1 METKLIAAE
10 IASAGGVST
19 IICRSS
25 NPANVFNI
33 IEHISVNKLTASSA
47 QPAPTGVSTPSS
59 VMNSDSEGS
68 SSSSSSNVSAVSTMT
83 AVPLRPTS
91 TSAHSNPPE
100 GRPLYTLF
108 KPSAHPL
115 RDVKS
120 WTTYAL
126 APSGSVIIDA
136 GAHAVLSRRE
146 SGGRLLAVG
155 VVGVA
160 GTFAPGQAVRILV
173 RRHLERQDHH
183 HQLLGLAL
191 GHQQRG
197 AMGGAGAALLP
208 FKEVTDSQGNSP
220 DTPSSPDLTPASAS
234 MIGSISTMDPLS
246 RSASHGSL
254 DPDATDV
261 EATPMVSKLTLEPEA
276 HDHNEGSAGQHS
288 SRKATGES
296 SGSGRKAHVHAN
308 IKPDDEW
315 IDVEV
320 GRGLANYNSADIA
333 KVMGMKR

>member
-19 IICRSS
+19 IICKSS

-33 IEHISVNKLTASSA
+33 IEDIPANKLAASLA

-68 SSSSSSNVSAVSTMT
+68 STSGSNSTV
-83 AVPLRPTS
+83 AAAPRGSTS

-108 KPSAHPL
+108 KPADRPL

-160 GTFAPGQAVRILV
+160 GTFAPGQAVRILA
-173 RRHLERQDHH
+173 RRHLERKDHH
-183 HQLLGLAL
+183 LLLGL
-191 GHQQRG
+191 GHQQG
-197 AMGGAGAALLP
+197 GSLGGAGAALLA
-208 FKEVTDSQGNSP
+208 FKEVADSQGASP
-220 DTPSSPDLTPASAS
+220 DTPSSPHLMPASAS
-234 MIGSISTMDPLS
+234 TIGSISTMDMLS

-254 DPDATDV
+254 DTDAADV
-261 EATPMVSKLTLEPEA
+261 EATPMVSKLTLEPEV
-276 HDHNEGSAGQHS
+276 HDHNEGSVGQHS
-288 SRKATGES
+288 SRGVIGDS
-296 SGSGRKAHVHAN
+296 SGSGRKSNAHADV
-308 IKPDDEW
+308 KSDDEW

-320 GRGLANYNSADIA
+320 GRGLANYNSADIT
-333 KVMGMKR
+333 KVIGMKR

>member
-19 IICRSS
+19 IICKSS
-25 NPANVFNI
+25 NPANVLDI
-33 IEHISVNKLTASSA
+33 IGHISANKSAASLA
-47 QPAPTGVSTPSS
+47 QPVPTAVSTPSS
-59 VMNSDSEGS
+59 VMNSDSEDSSNSNS
-68 SSSSSSNVSAVSTMT
+68 SSVTSIASTVT
-83 AVPLRPTS
+83 AAPVGSTS
-91 TSAHSNPPE
+91 TSSHSNHSE
-100 GRPLYTLF
+100 ARPLYTLF
-108 KPSAHPL
+108 KPSTHPL

-126 APSGSVIIDA
+126 APSGSVIIDV

-173 RRHLERQDHH
+173 RRHLERKDH
-183 HQLLGLAL
+183 HQLVF
-191 GHQQRG
+191 GHQQKG
-197 AMGGAGAALLP
+197 SMGGAAALP
-208 FKEVTDSQGNSP
+208 AFKEVADSQGASP
-220 DTPSSPDLTPASAS
+220 ATPSTPNLSPKST
-234 MIGSISTMDPLS
+234 IGSISTMELLS

-254 DPDATDV
+254 DAEAADV
-261 EATPMVSKLTLEPEA
+261 EATPMVSKLTLEPDA
-276 HDHNEGSAGQHS
+276 HEHNEGLEGQTP
-288 SRKATGES
+288 SRKATGDS
-296 SGSGRKAHVHAN
+296 SGSGKKAHVHADV
-308 IKPDDEW
+308 KPEGEW

-320 GRGLANYNSADIA
+320 GRGLANYNSADIT

>member
-19 IICRSS
+19 IICKSS

-33 IEHISVNKLTASSA
+33 IEHISVNKLATSLAR
-47 QPAPTGVSTPSS
+47 PAPTGVSTPSS

-68 SSSSSSNVSAVSTMT
+68 STSDSSSTGT
-83 AVPLRPTS
+83 AVLLGSTS
-91 TSAHSNPPE
+91 TSAHGNPPE
-100 GRPLYTLF
+100 DRPLYTLF

-126 APSGSVIIDA
+126 APSGTVIIDA

-155 VVGVA
+155 VVGVV

-173 RRHLERQDHH
+173 RRHLEPNDH
-183 HQLLGLAL
+183 HQLLGL

-197 AMGGAGAALLP
+197 PMGGAGAALLA
-208 FKEVTDSQGNSP
+208 FKEVAGSQGASP
-220 DTPSSPDLTPASAS
+220 DMPSSPDLMPASAS
-234 MIGSISTMDPLS
+234 MIGSISTMDMLS

-254 DPDATDV
+254 DTDAADV

-276 HDHNEGSAGQHS
+276 HDHNEDSVAQHS

-296 SGSGRKAHVHAN
+296 SGSGRKTHVHADV
-308 IKPDDEW
+308 KPDDEW
-315 IDVEV
+315 IDIEV